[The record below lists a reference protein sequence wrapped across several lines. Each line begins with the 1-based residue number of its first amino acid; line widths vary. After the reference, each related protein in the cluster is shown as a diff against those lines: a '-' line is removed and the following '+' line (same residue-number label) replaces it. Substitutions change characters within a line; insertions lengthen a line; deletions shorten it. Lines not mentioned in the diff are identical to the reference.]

1 MTPRLIAFYEGDEY
15 ARMARVLAHTA
26 ALHCPG
32 WDVRIEDVTL
42 FPNGEKTA
50 DERVRGNS
58 EKLRRWVAEVDQ
70 APDGTPI
77 ALIDADVMILRPFG
91 DLWER
96 PFDVAYT
103 VRDPKRTP
111 LPLNAG
117 IVYVRATEPARR
129 FLHAWFDATQPIRQ
143 STKLF
148 AIARK
153 QFGAADQ
160 AGLAGI
166 LKNPAIT
173 QGVHLLPLPCLEW
186 NCEDSEWGRFDPS
199 TTRLVHIKGGLRN
212 LIFGQPVSPKRKIQV
227 TPLVRLWKDFDQAA
241 RAHTAFSLLHGPEA
255 VLTESQARGLA

>member
-1 MTPRLIAFYEGDEY
+1 MTPRLIAFYEGADY

-26 ALHCPG
+26 ARHCPG
-32 WDVRIEDVTL
+32 WDLQIEDVTL

-58 EKLRRWVAEVDQ
+58 EKLRRWVAAVDE

-77 ALIDADVMILRPFG
+77 VLIDADVMILRPFG
-91 DLWER
+91 DLWDR

-103 VRDPKRTP
+103 IRDPKRTP

-117 IVYVRATEPARR
+117 IVFVRATPAARR

-143 STKLF
+143 SAKLF

-153 QFGAADQ
+153 QYGAADQ
-160 AGLAGI
+160 AGLAQI
-166 LKNPAIT
+166 LRDRTIT
-173 QGVHLLPLPCLEW
+173 EGVHLLPLPCREW
-186 NCEDSEWGRFDPS
+186 NCEDSEWGRFDPF

-212 LIFGQPVSPKRKIQV
+212 VIFGQPVSPKRKVQV
-227 TPLVRLWKDFDQAA
+227 TPLAAIWRTLDQEA
-241 RAHTAFSLLHGPEA
+241 RA
-255 VLTESQARGLA
+255 